1 MQADTPGDWYGKETA
16 TMGDRVTA
24 AREAL
29 GLSEAQVAERIGV
42 RRRTVV
48 QWESDMS
55 EPRPSRLHLL
65 SGVLGVSLM
74 WLMTGRGDGV
84 DVDHALGQVD
94 ADANDFS
101 AHGDFRA
108 RLYSCNLIHGLPLS
122 QGCKMDDDNH
132 HLGASAPRP

>member
-1 MQADTPGDWYGKETA
+1 MQADTPGDWYGEETA
-16 TMGDRVTA
+16 TMGDRMTA

-29 GLSEAQVAERIGV
+29 GLSEAQVTERIGV

-84 DVDHALGQVD
+84 LAPVETGMPAADVDEIARDLRTVRAGMAALSDRLQRLEMRLRVD
-94 ADANDFS
+94 
-101 AHGDFRA
+101 HRGRA
-108 RLYSCNLIHGLPLS
+108 T
-122 QGCKMDDDNH
+122 
-132 HLGASAPRP
+132 